1 MITINLLPHRE
12 WVRKRRREAFYRELA
27 MSAALGLAVAALIYT
42 ALEMQL
48 SNQADRNRLLQDE
61 IAKLDAQI
69 KEVATLRA
77 EVEALK
83 ARQQAV
89 QELQSARNG
98 PVRLF
103 NELVQR
109 LPDGIALRSV
119 KQEGSLLTI
128 TGIAQSQE
136 RVSELLRRLNS
147 DESSLRQPQLIE
159 IAAGNVTLAGGVG
172 QRPVFQFSIRATQVN
187 VDPGVAAGA
196 GTTDAGPAAQKPP
209 AGTT

>member
-12 WVRKRRREAFYRELA
+12 WARKRRREAFYRQLA
-27 MSAALGLAVAALIYT
+27 MSAVLGLALAALIYT

-48 SNQADRNRLLQDE
+48 SNQTDRNRLLQDE
-61 IAKLDAQI
+61 IVKLDAQI

-103 NELVQR
+103 NELAQR
-109 LPDGIALRSV
+109 LPEGIALRSV
-119 KQEGSLLTI
+119 KQEGAVVTI
-128 TGIAQSQE
+128 NGVAQSQE
-136 RVSELLRRLNS
+136 RVSELLRRLNGE
-147 DESSLRQPQLIE
+147 ESSLRQPQLIE
-159 IAAGNVTLAGGVG
+159 IAAGTVTLAGGGG
-172 QRPVFQFSIRATQVN
+172 QRSVFQFSIRATQAN
-187 VDPGVAAGA
+187 GEPGAAVGGGKTAAGS
-196 GTTDAGPAAQKPP
+196 AAQKPP
-209 AGTT
+209 AGAT